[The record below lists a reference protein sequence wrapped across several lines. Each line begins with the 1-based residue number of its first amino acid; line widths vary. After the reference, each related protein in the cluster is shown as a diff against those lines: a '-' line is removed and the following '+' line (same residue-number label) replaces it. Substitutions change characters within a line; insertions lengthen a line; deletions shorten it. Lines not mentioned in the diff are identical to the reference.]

1 MTEKIWVW
9 IETTSGMSCVDV
21 ASIIGITHTH
31 DKFGH
36 GCYDLHLTSGTIF
49 TIRAG
54 DLNTITSNLPNW
66 VWGDY
71 GDEE

>member
-49 TIRAG
+49 TIMAK
-54 DLNTITSNLPNW
+54 DLEAITQDMPDW
-66 VWGDY
+66 VFH